1 MQIAGVGL
9 ALYARRP
16 PQTTRAASLD
26 QVCLQAGETHAQ
38 RPVFAAP
45 TLRPRPE
52 PIQVQGEQLAQQLAP
67 TLTRHTVNYRYNS
80 LLPMLDFVNHLNGQ
94 PAECTFRQ
102 GFESYAPDL
111 VGDMAKVGGRSCVGM
126 AITLRDDLR
135 GRGLPAYICP
145 VSLPEALQHGNPL
158 AFGHTAVVIPF
169 RHQNDQGYVI
179 LDPGLSIPKP
189 IVVRE
194 GQTTSLVPWENS
206 PHPQTWTFQ
215 FESPHMLSCEV
226 QIPNSSGGGT
236 SRFLID
242 QEWTDPEATLGRC
255 ASLNPRPRITARD
268 ARGETLAA
276 VAVEMRRPGSVR
288 VVVESEGRRQRFAYQ
303 AEDKWQEAISPEIA
317 RLLLPHSADPRQE
330 LIEAV
335 RRCSQSMPILQTAI
349 QAVLA

>member
-9 ALYARRP
+9 PLYARRSP
-16 PQTTRAASLD
+16 RAVRAASFD

-38 RPVFAAP
+38 RPVFGEP
-45 TLRPRPE
+45 TLHPRPQ
-52 PIQVQGEQLAQQLAP
+52 PVKADGEELARQLAP

-111 VGDMAKVGGRSCVGM
+111 VGDMEKTGGRSCVGM
-126 AITLRDDLR
+126 ALTLRDDLR
-135 GRGLPAYICP
+135 RQGLPAYICP

-158 AFGHTAVVIPF
+158 AFGHTAVIVPF
-169 RHQNDQGYVI
+169 QHDDDQGYVI

-189 IVVRE
+189 IVVRPD
-194 GQTTSLVPWENS
+194 QTVSLIPWENS

-215 FESPHMLSCEV
+215 FESPQVLTCDVRIH
-226 QIPNSSGGGT
+226 NSSGGGT

-255 ASLNPRPRITARD
+255 ASLNPRPRISARD
-268 ARGETLAA
+268 AHGETVAA

-288 VVVESEGRRQRFAYQ
+288 VVVESQGQRQRFPYQ
-303 AEDKWQEAISPEIA
+303 GDKWQQAISPQLA
-317 RLLLPHSADPRQE
+317 AQLLPHSKNPRQD

-335 RRCSQSMPILQTAI
+335 QCCSQSMPGLQTAI
-349 QAVLA
+349 QAVLS